1 MGELE
6 GEYRW
11 RVGDHRIRYR
21 INEEE
26 KTVTLLDV
34 GLRRSIY
41 N

>member
-6 GEYRW
+6 GEYRR
-11 RVGDHRIRYR
+11 RVGDHR

-34 GLRRSIY
+34 GL
-41 N
+41 